1 MPTFIPPTAAGN
13 ATFDPRKR
21 ETDPA
26 HRLCSYFESWE
37 TGQTVWKDS
46 LGVWHTQLNPYLG
59 GSTNTVH
66 DWNASTYGA
75 PDEGLATAQKVY
87 LGGHVHTITDDE
99 ATELT
104 AAGFGAY
111 ITP

>member
-1 MPTFIPPTAAGN
+1 MY
-13 ATFDPRKR
+13 DPAKVA
-21 ETDPA
+21 TDPA
-26 HRLCSYFESWE
+26 HALARFYGAWE

-46 LGVWHTQLNPYLG
+46 QGVWHTSLIPYLG
-59 GSTNTVH
+59 GATQTVH
-66 DWNASTYGA
+66 DWDGSTTTG

-104 AAGFGAY
+104 AAGFGAF